1 VTLVEFGDGVHGQ
14 APSSGSAIGVR
25 YRVGA
30 RYSSVLLQQGRVVL
44 DADGGEAPPVIA
56 CGIYRATVVENAD
69 PLVRDDR
76 NCLPQPSPGAPGT
89 WPNRLAGMYPD
100 NEIARRLNVSTRT
113 VQRHRTRNQPP
124 AYSAVTSADPTR
136 QRHNHHERHFKTMSK
151 RRCRAA
157 RVVVTALADPVKPTR
172 RQAERRTLPLN
183 AERRSCGRRGPF
195 PVQGRLRHP
204 ATVHR

>member
-1 VTLVEFGDGVHGQ
+1 MTLVEFGDGVHGQ

-76 NCLPQPSPGAPGT
+76 LLTPAEPRCARNLAKPAGRDVPRQRDRPPPQRQHPHRAAAPRPKPAT
-89 WPNRLAGMYPD
+89 P
-100 NEIARRLNVSTRT
+100 RT
-113 VQRHRTRNQPP
+113 P
-124 AYSAVTSADPTR
+124 VTSGDPTR
-136 QRHNHHERHFKTMSK
+136 QRPNDHERHFETVGEALHSGASGRHTTGRSAETDAPTGGKKHPAVRTRK
-151 RRCRAA
+151 DAVA
-157 RVVVTALADPVKPTR
+157 RGAV
-172 RQAERRTLPLN
+172 
-183 AERRSCGRRGPF
+183 PF
-195 PVQGRLRHP
+195 RVQGRLRHP